1 MQLRPRPPDPNRSE
15 YREPHQIRRHLVP
28 PLVFHP
34 RRSPYVTPLGRP
46 SEGRPAYG
54 SALEAS
60 GISTLAPSVLSIAYV
75 VQ

>member
-1 MQLRPRPPDPNRSE
+1 M
-15 YREPHQIRRHLVP
+15 P